1 MCENQ
6 IDNQQVF
13 YKTKRQPKTCNILN
27 NKGIWCSYYTI
38 RHIPW

>member
-13 YKTKRQPKTCNILN
+13 YKTMRQPKTCNILN
-27 NKGIWCSYYTI
+27 NKGI
-38 RHIPW
+38 